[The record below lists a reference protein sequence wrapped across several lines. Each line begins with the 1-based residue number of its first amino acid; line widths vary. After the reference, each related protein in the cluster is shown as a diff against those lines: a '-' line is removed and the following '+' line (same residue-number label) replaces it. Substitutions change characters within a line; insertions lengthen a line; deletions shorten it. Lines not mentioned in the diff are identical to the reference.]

1 MHTPDQQT
9 LTRSGALQV
18 LKAFSKAGE
27 DFMMRDG
34 KRYQDLIPSGG
45 GLIFVISTMVLILS
59 TAATAQVAFS
69 KAQVADR
76 IRKVE
81 DGVDEFRKYLENRG
95 DDARQNA
102 QSAQNSGA
110 KRRGRANSTNSDS
123 RQQRAKQTKDELD
136 EALSDLNGSTNRL
149 RRKFDPTS
157 NYMETRVQMERVM
170 DDARK
175 VNQVMVKGNYGT
187 QPQRYWTA
195 LRASIND
202 LARCYGLTPLG
213 V

>member
-1 MHTPDQQT
+1 
-9 LTRSGALQV
+9 
-18 LKAFSKAGE
+18 
-27 DFMMRDG
+27 MMRDG
-34 KRYQDLIPSGG
+34 KKYQDLTPSCGHRM
-45 GLIFVISTMVLILS
+45 FVISTIVLILT
-59 TAATAQVAFS
+59 TAATAQSFT

-95 DDARQNA
+95 DDARQSTQA
-102 QSAQNSGA
+102 AQNSGA
-110 KRRGRANSTNSDS
+110 TRRRANSTSSGS
-123 RQQRAKQTKDELD
+123 RQQRAKQTKDDLD
-136 EALSDLNGSTNRL
+136 DALSDLNRSTNRL

-157 NYMETRVQMERVM
+157 NYMETRVQMESVM
-170 DDARK
+170 DDARR

-202 LARCYGLTPLG
+202 LARCYGLTPMG